1 MKECLRLY
9 HTSFTQY
16 WRLYWLNQNFDI
28 EIDALFSSYEIVDN
42 IPFVSVAD
50 LESKP
55 TKYRILFTLLK
66 AFFTLEKYADRLSI
80 MPKNE
85 ELDDVSTLR
94 LAFVAIPYFLGFLLL
109 ELPTLDNRSA
119 LLSEAKLYLME
130 FGTRLSNLGSQFMVE
145 IPGNRTDKVALAR
158 QDMDTRKKINHL
170 LSLKLNNN
178 TFDPAI
184 DDIISPLFPNYRD
197 EYVIRELTI
206 LLLTKFR
213 LESLSHLQSI
223 DRELKILGIKSK
235 QSTEPTSP
243 TYTNAIISNASKIPC
258 MSDLRTRLQRNV
270 FIPGHNMP
278 TITLAE
284 CAKIEMDMELNIGK
298 TTNGGRLASNSSDAS
313 SNDTNDAREWDNWKD
328 DHPWG
333 SGNKNRNIS

>member
-119 LLSEAKLYLME
+119 LLSEAKVTTDRFSY
-130 FGTRLSNLGSQFMVE
+130 TSWNLVLDYQ
-145 IPGNRTDKVALAR
+145 T
-158 QDMDTRKKINHL
+158 
-170 LSLKLNNN
+170 
-178 TFDPAI
+178 
-184 DDIISPLFPNYRD
+184 
-197 EYVIRELTI
+197 
-206 LLLTKFR
+206 
-213 LESLSHLQSI
+213 
-223 DRELKILGIKSK
+223 
-235 QSTEPTSP
+235 
-243 TYTNAIISNASKIPC
+243 
-258 MSDLRTRLQRNV
+258 
-270 FIPGHNMP
+270 
-278 TITLAE
+278 
-284 CAKIEMDMELNIGK
+284 
-298 TTNGGRLASNSSDAS
+298 
-313 SNDTNDAREWDNWKD
+313 
-328 DHPWG
+328 
-333 SGNKNRNIS
+333 